1 MTTPKGMDTQS
12 VVRGIELRADTAIQG
27 LQTAMPAG
35 VTQLT
40 VGTVTY
46 QLPDLVKYAQ
56 SLEQPWKDARAARAT
71 VHQTVLNRPAD
82 QAKLEGF
89 LADLKAALS
98 QVLGRN
104 SVVLKEFGFKPQQPR
119 KPLTP
124 QQKVQRAAK
133 AKLTRALRHTAGSK
147 QKAALKQTA
156 SPQIVISPQG
166 AVTVDV
172 PNAAPAAA
180 PTVAPVPSGN
190 GVAGG
195 NATPAAPASGNA
207 GAVTPTA

>member
-1 MTTPKGMDTQS
+1 MTTTPNGMDKQS

-27 LQTAMPAG
+27 LLTAMPAA

-46 QLPDLVKYAQ
+46 TLPDLVKYAQ
-56 SLEQPWKDARAARAT
+56 SLEQPWKDARAAHAT
-71 VHQTVLNRPAD
+71 IHQAILNRPTD
-82 QAKLEGF
+82 QAKLDGF

-104 SVVLKEFGFKPQQPR
+104 SVVLKQFGFKPQQPR

-124 QQKVQRAAK
+124 QQKVQRAAN

-172 PNAAPAAA
+172 PNAAPA
-180 PTVAPVPSGN
+180 
-190 GVAGG
+190 
-195 NATPAAPASGNA
+195 SGNA